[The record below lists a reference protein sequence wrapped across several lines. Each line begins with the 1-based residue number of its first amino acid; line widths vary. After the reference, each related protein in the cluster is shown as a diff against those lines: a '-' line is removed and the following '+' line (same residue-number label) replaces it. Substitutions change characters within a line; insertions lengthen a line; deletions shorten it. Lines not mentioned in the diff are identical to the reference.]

1 MLLSRLK
8 GQDKGGNQ
16 GLAEL
21 ALREV
26 GLGGRRYST
35 SRQLQKAT
43 CRVSVVTRMMME
55 WQNTEPSEQVSRM
68 AVRKNSEVYP
78 CHAPLPGMPP
88 EPYV

>member
-8 GQDKGGNQ
+8 GQDKGGNL

-35 SRQLQKAT
+35 SRQLQKVT
-43 CRVSVVTRMMME
+43 CRVSVVTRTMME
-55 WQNTEPSEQVSRM
+55 WQNTEPSEQVSRAM
-68 AVRKNSEVYP
+68 VQRGIER
-78 CHAPLPGMPP
+78 
-88 EPYV
+88 